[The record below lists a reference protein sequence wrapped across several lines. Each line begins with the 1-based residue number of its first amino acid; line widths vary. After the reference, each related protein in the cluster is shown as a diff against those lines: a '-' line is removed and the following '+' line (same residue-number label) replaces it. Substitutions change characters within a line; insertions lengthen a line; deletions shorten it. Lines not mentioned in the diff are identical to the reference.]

1 MPRFFKKS
9 SLVVIIVLSIALI
22 ALMFYTS
29 NNRGS
34 MTALEGFIGQ
44 IVAPFQRGMYTVS
57 STVYNF
63 FSMVEERRSMRSN
76 YEELKEKV
84 ANLEKE
90 LVKLEELEKENKRL
104 KELLRFSNQN
114 EEFVVTGARVIAKN
128 PGNWFNLIT
137 IDKGK
142 KDGISVNMA
151 VVTEKGLVGR
161 VVEVAERWSK
171 VRTIVDGQSAVSAII
186 QRNRDNGIVKGN
198 NSLVTEDGM
207 CRMIYLPEDSS
218 VVEGDK
224 VITSG
229 LGDIFPKGI
238 YIGEVKEVI
247 KEERNL
253 YKTAIIEPGAD
264 FERLEEV
271 LVVVSSREANET
283 RAD

>member
-1 MPRFFKKS
+1 MPRFFKKF
-9 SLVVIIVLSIALI
+9 SLIIIIVMSIALVV
-22 ALMFYTS
+22 LMFSTS
-29 NNRGS
+29 NSRDR
-34 MTALEGFIGQ
+34 MTALEGFVGQ
-44 IVAPFQRGMYTVS
+44 IVAPFQRGLYTVS

-63 FSMVEERRSMRSN
+63 FSEIDERRNMKGN
-76 YEELKEKV
+76 YEALKEKV
-84 ANLEKE
+84 AHLEKE

-104 KELLRFSNQN
+104 KELLRFADQN
-114 EEFVVTGARVIAKN
+114 EEFIVTGARVIAKN

-137 IDKGK
+137 IDKGE

-161 VVEVAERWSK
+161 VVEVAENWSK

-198 NSLVTEDGM
+198 NSLVMEDGM

-253 YKTAIIEPGAD
+253 YKTAIIEPGVD
-264 FERLEEV
+264 FQRLEEV
-271 LVVVSSREANET
+271 LVVVSSREYSET
-283 RAD
+283 NAD

>member
-1 MPRFFKKS
+1 MIIIVIS
-9 SLVVIIVLSIALI
+9 IVLVV
-22 ALMFYTS
+22 LMFYTS

-34 MTALEGFIGQ
+34 ITALEGFVGQ
-44 IVAPFQRGMYTVS
+44 IVAPFQRGVYTIS

-63 FSMVEERRSMRSN
+63 FSEIDERRNMRSN

-84 ANLEKE
+84 AHLEKE
-90 LVKLEELEKENKRL
+90 LIRLEELEKENKRL
-104 KELLRFSNQN
+104 KELLRFSDQN

-142 KDGISVNMA
+142 KDGIAVNMA

-161 VVEVAERWSK
+161 VVEVAESWSK
-171 VRTIVDGQSAVSAII
+171 VRTIVDGQSSVSAII

-198 NSLVTEDGM
+198 NSLVIEDGM

-253 YKTAIIEPGAD
+253 YKTAIVKPGAD

-271 LVVVSSREANET
+271 LVVVSSREDNET
-283 RAD
+283 NAE